1 VNAGGGNDLVNGGNG
16 NDLVFGAAGDD
27 TINGGLHHDRL
38 FGGHGNDTVNGDDG
52 RDLISGGKGDDV
64 EHGGAGNDRM
74 FANQGVD
81 QLFGDG
87 GNDQLWALARVDV
100 DTTNGPD
107 TTGDTVHGG
116 DGDDTIHTRDG
127 EADNI
132 DCGPGRDRALLDQ
145 QDVIVDATT
154 DNPNGSCE
162 VVVRADP
169 QPRDNTTENAQ
180 QSPSDGDQH

>member
-1 VNAGGGNDLVNGGNG
+1 
-16 NDLVFGAAGDD
+16 
-27 TINGGLHHDRL
+27 
-38 FGGHGNDTVNGDDG
+38 
-52 RDLISGGKGDDV
+52 
-64 EHGGAGNDRM
+64 M

-81 QLFGDG
+81 ELFGDG
-87 GNDQLWALARVDV
+87 GNDDLWALARVDV

-107 TTGDTVHGG
+107 TTGDTLHGG
-116 DGDDTIHTRDG
+116 DGNDTFHTRDG

-132 DCGPGRDRALLDQ
+132 DCGPGDHDRALLDQ

-169 QPRDNTTENAQ
+169 KPQDNTTENQQ
-180 QSPSDGDQH
+180 QSSSDGDQK